1 VTGKSAIDVRPLESA
16 DHEAWYPLWRGYQ
29 TFYRT
34 DIPRNVSDITWRRLL
49 DPTEPMGGAVA
60 IGDGAVVGIV
70 HWIFH
75 RSCWTEA
82 DYCYLQDLFV
92 APALRGRQVGR
103 RLIEFVYAMAQA
115 KGCARVYWHTHET
128 NHEARKLYDRIG
140 TLSGFI
146 QYRHLLQ
153 GTG

>member
-1 VTGKSAIDVRPLESA
+1 VRENGAVAIRPIEAA

-29 TFYRT
+29 EFYHA
-34 DIPRNVSDITWRRLL
+34 DIPKRVSDITWSRLL
-49 DPTEPMGGAVA
+49 DSNEPMGGAVA
-60 IGDGAVVGIV
+60 VGDGAVVGIV

-75 RSCWTEA
+75 RSCWTEG

-92 APALRGRQVGR
+92 APAWRGKRVGR
-103 RLIEFVYAMAQA
+103 GLIEFVYDVARAQ
-115 KGCARVYWHTHET
+115 GCARVHWLTQES

-140 TLSGFI
+140 TRSGFI

-153 GTG
+153 GAE